1 MKKSEKAAKTLAF
14 MQTHIIN
21 DGVISEL
28 KKLKAT
34 ENQHLEVA
42 VFLDNSKSAL
52 KDDTKKP
59 VQEVIL
65 GGLKFKVLFCYEETL
80 KAFNLPFN
88 ADFEHNVSIDKS
100 LWHNGD
106 YSFYL
111 MRHYFA
117 DFDFYWHFDYDVF
130 YNDKDYISFF
140 ECYKDDNTDLIV
152 SNFHKLPLDSDW
164 CWIKGTQWLYKND
177 EMYACFYPAP
187 RMSARLVDALYQKRL
202 EHAKMIIKPSIQRKR
217 WANNELF
224 TATEC
229 IKMGFSA
236 SALKN
241 HDKMNLDEI
250 DLNTTR
256 LFEKPDKCL
265 YHPVKGEFLK
275 RLEMAAVASKSEF
288 ERLKKLE
295 HFSGFV
301 KFYAKKCFSK
311 LRSKCAKICVL
322 IQCYAKSLP

>member
-1 MKKSEKAAKTLAF
+1 MKTLAF

-28 KKLKAT
+28 KKLKGAQN
-34 ENQHLEVA
+34 ENLEVA
-42 VFLDNSKSAL
+42 VFLDNSKNAL
-52 KDDTKKP
+52 KDDSKEP
-59 VQEVIL
+59 VQEVVL

-80 KAFNLPFN
+80 KAFKLPFY
-88 ADFEHNVSIDKS
+88 ARFEQNVSIDKS

-130 YNDKDYISFF
+130 YNDKDYTSFF
-140 ECYKDDNTDLIV
+140 ECYKDDTTDLIV
-152 SNFHKLPLDSDW
+152 SGFSKLPPDSDW
-164 CWIKGTQWLYKND
+164 VWIKGTQWLYKKD
-177 EMYACFYPAP
+177 EIYGCFYPAP

-202 EHAKMIIKPSIQRKR
+202 EHAKMFIKPSTQRKR

-229 IKMGFSA
+229 YKMGFSA
-236 SALKN
+236 SALKS
-241 HDKMNLDEI
+241 HDKMRYEPEI

-265 YHPVKGEFLK
+265 YHPVKGDFLK
-275 RLEMAAVASKSEF
+275 RLEIA
-288 ERLKKLE
+288 ERKQLE
-295 HFSGFV
+295 HFNGFV
-301 KFYAKKCFSK
+301 KFYTQKQFSK
-311 LRSKCAKICVL
+311 LRKAIHRIYIACHARFARS
-322 IQCYAKSLP
+322 Q